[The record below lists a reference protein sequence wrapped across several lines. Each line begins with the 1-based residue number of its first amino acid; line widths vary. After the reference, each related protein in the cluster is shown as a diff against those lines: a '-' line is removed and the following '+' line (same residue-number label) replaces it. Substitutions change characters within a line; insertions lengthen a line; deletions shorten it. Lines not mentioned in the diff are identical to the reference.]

1 MIVEMFNIWYFVFI
15 ILAVGGIIGLYFLLR
30 NKTQKTQKIV
40 LGSILFF
47 NLALHF
53 TKPLYAP
60 YNNDPMYCM
69 ENLWFINLCG
79 TSVLLF
85 PFIYLSKSPTAKD
98 YMFYFGVISGA
109 LSFLYPTEA
118 LGEKILTFDLWRF
131 YICHWIIIA
140 VPLLMFLLKHHTISY
155 KRIWKMPL
163 CLCSVM
169 LFIMVS
175 QVLQSELGIVSLRG
189 NDITET
195 GYANPSLIWGP
206 TDDVAVAFSWLTPEF
221 MKYIPY
227 GEFAGTPKYWPFFW
241 IVPGAIFYG
250 ILIPLIFCLI
260 FDRKNIKNDFSQ
272 FFAKFKKTTTQN
284 KKE

>member
-1 MIVEMFNIWYFVFI
+1 MIVEMFNIWYFIFI
-15 ILAVGGIIGLYFLLR
+15 ILAVGGIIGSYFLLR

-60 YNNDPMYCM
+60 YNTDPMYCM

-98 YMFYFGVISGA
+98 YMFYFGVISGS

-131 YICHWIIIA
+131 YICHWIIIT
-140 VPLLMFLLKHHTISY
+140 VPILMFLLKHHTINY

-260 FDRKNIKNDFSQ
+260 FDRKNIKNDLPQ
-272 FFAKFKKTTTQN
+272 FFAKFKKTTTQI

>member
-1 MIVEMFNIWYFVFI
+1 MLNIWYFIFI
-15 ILAVGGIIGLYFLLR
+15 LLGAGGIVGLYFLLR
-30 NKTQKTQKIV
+30 NKSQKTQKIV
-40 LGSILFF
+40 LACILFF

-60 YNNDPMYCM
+60 YNTDPMHCI

-79 TSVLLF
+79 TSVLFF
-85 PFIYLSKSPTAKD
+85 PFIYLSKSATAKD
-98 YMFYFGVISGA
+98 YMFYFGVISGT
-109 LSFLYPTEA
+109 LSFFYPTEA
-118 LGEKILTFDLWRF
+118 LGDYIFTWDLWRF
-131 YICHWIIIA
+131 YICHWIIVA
-140 VPLLMFLLKHHTISY
+140 VPLLMFLLKHHTLSY
-155 KRIWKMPL
+155 KRIWKMPI
-163 CLCSVM
+163 CLCAVM

-206 TDDVAVAFSWLTPEF
+206 TDDVAVVFSWLTPEF

-250 ILIPLIFCLI
+250 LITPFIFCLI
-260 FDRKNIKNDFSQ
+260 FDFKNIKTDFSN
-272 FFAKFKKTTTQN
+272 FFYKFKKIN
-284 KKE
+284 KNR